1 MAKAWTG
8 SRIDLHLD
16 LTAAGPAKRRAAL
29 EAALREAIRDG
40 SLRPGVPLPSSR
52 GLAEQLGL
60 SRGTVTSAYG
70 QLVDEGFL
78 TSRPGSGTAVADVRD
93 PKPPAASPHRFAA
106 VRPEH
111 DLRPGSPDL
120 AAFPLRGW
128 TAATRRVLAAAR
140 PELFGAGDPQGRFE
154 LRAALADYLG
164 RTRGVQ
170 TSADRVVITSGYHH
184 SVQLVAR
191 VLRSQGAKT
200 VAWEDPG
207 HAVFR
212 GLVAGAG
219 LSLRVRPL
227 PVDEG
232 GAVVEALTDESA
244 VFLTPAHQYP
254 TGVPLDPARRRAV
267 VEWARARGALVIED
281 DYDGEFRYDRRPVGA
296 MQPVATCEVVYCG
309 SVSKTLGPGLCLG
322 WLALP
327 SRLVEAFVRAKLE
340 TEPFGESVGQAVLAD
355 FVSSHAYDRHVR
367 AARLRYG
374 RRRERLLAVL
384 EEFPGLTAHGV
395 PAGLHVLV
403 TLPAGGPGESEI
415 RAAGEARGVAVR
427 GLAELY
433 QDPDEARQGL
443 LIGYAGPAERAYPAA
458 LEALAGT
465 LRAVGLQTAPNRPWS
480 ESSSRTTTRPPARS
494 RTARGSC
501 RSR

>member
-8 SRIDLHLD
+8 SRLDLHLD
-16 LTAAGPAKRRAAL
+16 ITAAGPAKRRAAL

-106 VRPEH
+106 VRPVH

-170 TSADRVVITSGYHH
+170 TSADRVVITGGYHQ
-184 SVQLVAR
+184 SVQLIAQ
-191 VLRSQGAKT
+191 VLRSQGAT
-200 VAWEDPG
+200 AVAWEEPG
-207 HAVFR
+207 HSIFR

-219 LSLRVRPL
+219 LDVRPL
-227 PVDEG
+227 PVDGG
-232 GAVVEALTDESA
+232 GAVVDALTDEA
-244 VFLTPAHQYP
+244 AAFLTPAHQYP
-254 TGVPLDPARRRAV
+254 TGVPLDSARRRAV
-267 VEWARARGALVIED
+267 VEWARAQGALVIED

-327 SRLVEAFVRAKLE
+327 SRLVEAFVRAKME
-340 TEPFGESVGQAVLAD
+340 TEPFSEGVGQAVLAD
-355 FVSSHAYDRHVR
+355 FVASHAYDRHVR

-374 RRRERLLAVL
+374 RRRERLVELL
-384 EEFPGLTAHGV
+384 ERFPRLTAHGV
-395 PAGLHVLV
+395 PAGLNVLV
-403 TLPAGGPGESEI
+403 TLPSDGPGESEI
-415 RAAGEARGVAVR
+415 LAECEARGVAVC

-433 QDPDEARQGL
+433 QGRDGVGQGL
-443 LIGYAGPAERAYPAA
+443 LIGYAGPSEREYPAA
-458 LEALAGT
+458 IEALAGT
-465 LRAVGLQTAPNRPWS
+465 LRAVGF
-480 ESSSRTTTRPPARS
+480 
-494 RTARGSC
+494 
-501 RSR
+501 

>member
-16 LTAAGPAKRRAAL
+16 VAAAGPAKRRAAL

-52 GLAEQLGL
+52 GLADQLGL

-78 TSRPGSGTAVADVRD
+78 TTRPGSGTAVADVRD
-93 PKPPAASPHRFAA
+93 PKPPAASPHRFA
-106 VRPEH
+106 VVPPEH

-120 AAFPLRGW
+120 AAFPVRGW
-128 TAATRRVLAAAR
+128 TATTRRVLSAAR
-140 PELFGAGDPQGRFE
+140 PELFGAGDPQGRYE

-170 TSADRVVITSGYHH
+170 TSADRVVITRGYHQ
-184 SVQLVAR
+184 SVHLIAR
-191 VLRSQGAKT
+191 VLRSQGATT
-200 VAWEDPG
+200 VAWEEPG

-212 GLVAGAG
+212 GLVAGSG
-219 LSLRVRPL
+219 LAVRPL
-227 PVDEG
+227 PVDAA
-232 GAVVEALTDESA
+232 GAVVDALTDEAA

-254 TGVPLDPARRRAV
+254 TGVPLDPTRRRAV
-267 VEWARARGALVIED
+267 VEWARSNGALVVED

-322 WLALP
+322 WLAVP

-340 TEPFGESVGQAVLAD
+340 TEPFSEGVGQAVFAD
-355 FVSSHAYDRHVR
+355 FLASHAYDRHVR
-367 AARLRYG
+367 AARLRYS
-374 RRRERLLAVL
+374 RRRERLVELL
-384 EEFPGLTAHGV
+384 DEFPRLTVKGV
-395 PAGLHVLV
+395 PAGLHVMV
-403 TLPAGGPGESEI
+403 ALPADGPGESEI
-415 RAAGEARGVAVR
+415 RAEGEARGLAVR

-433 QDPDEARQGL
+433 QNADEAEQGL
-443 LIGYAGPAERAYPAA
+443 LIGYAAAPERAYPAA

-465 LRAVGLQTAPNRPWS
+465 LRALGL
-480 ESSSRTTTRPPARS
+480 
-494 RTARGSC
+494 
-501 RSR
+501 

>member
-1 MAKAWTG
+1 MPKAWTG

-16 LTAAGPAKRRAAL
+16 VAAAGPAKRRAAL

-52 GLAEQLGL
+52 GLAQQLGV

-70 QLVDEGFL
+70 QLLDEGFL

-93 PKPPAASPHRFAA
+93 PKPPAASPHRFEAA
-106 VRPEH
+106 RPTH

-128 TAATRRVLAAAR
+128 AAATRRVLASAR

-170 TSADRVVITSGYHH
+170 TSADRLVITSGYHQ

-191 VLRSQGAKT
+191 VLRTQGAKT
-200 VAWEDPG
+200 VAWEEPG
-207 HAVFR
+207 HAAFR
-212 GLVAGAG
+212 ALVAGTG
-219 LSLRVRPL
+219 LGVRPVPL
-227 PVDEG
+227 DES
-232 GAVVEALTDESA
+232 GAVVDALTDEAA

-254 TGVPLDPARRRAV
+254 TGVPLDSSRRRAV
-267 VEWARARGALVIED
+267 VEWARTSGALIIED

-296 MQPVATCEVVYCG
+296 LQPVATCEVVYCG

-327 SRLVEAFVRAKLE
+327 SRWVEAFVRAKLE
-340 TEPFGESVGQAVLAD
+340 TEPFSEGLGQAVLAD
-355 FVSSHAYDRHVR
+355 FLASHAYDRHVR

-374 RRRERLLAVL
+374 RRRERLVALLDEFPRLAVK
-384 EEFPGLTAHGV
+384 GV
-395 PAGLHVLV
+395 PAGLHVMV
-403 TLPAGGPGESEI
+403 TLPSGGPGENEI
-415 RAAGEARGVAVR
+415 RAEGEARGLAVR

-433 QDPDEARQGL
+433 QNPDEAVRGL
-443 LIGYAGPAERAYPAA
+443 LIGYAAPSERGYPAA

-465 LRAVGLQTAPNRPWS
+465 LRAVGY
-480 ESSSRTTTRPPARS
+480 
-494 RTARGSC
+494 
-501 RSR
+501 

>member
-8 SRIDLHLD
+8 SRLDLHLD

-29 EAALREAIRDG
+29 EAALREAIREG
-40 SLRPGVPLPSSR
+40 SLRPGVPLPSSM
-52 GLAEQLGL
+52 GLAEQLGV

-70 QLVDEGFL
+70 QLVEEGFL

-106 VRPEH
+106 VRPVH

-170 TSADRVVITSGYHH
+170 TSADRVVITSGYHQ
-184 SVQLVAR
+184 SVRLVAQ
-191 VLRSQGAKT
+191 VLRSQGATT
-200 VAWEDPG
+200 VAWEEPG

-212 GLVAGAG
+212 ELVAGAG
-219 LSLRVRPL
+219 LGVRPL
-227 PVDEG
+227 PGDDG
-232 GAVVEALTDESA
+232 GAVVDALTDESA
-244 VFLTPAHQYP
+244 AFLTPAHQYP
-254 TGVPLDPARRRAV
+254 TGVPLDSARRRAV
-267 VEWARARGALVIED
+267 VEWARANGALVIED

-327 SRLVEAFVRAKLE
+327 SRLVETFVRAKLE
-340 TEPFGESVGQAVLAD
+340 TEPFTEAVGQAVLAD
-355 FVSSHAYDRHVR
+355 FLASHAYDRHVR
-367 AARLRYG
+367 SARLRYG
-374 RRRERLLAVL
+374 RRREHLLAL
-384 EEFPGLTAHGV
+384 LDEFPGLTVKGV
-395 PAGLHVLV
+395 PAGLHALA
-403 TLPAGGPGESEI
+403 TLPSDGPGESEI
-415 RAAGEARGVAVR
+415 RAEGEARGVAFR

-433 QDPDEARQGL
+433 QEPDTVAPGL
-443 LIGYAGPAERAYPAA
+443 LIGYAGPSERAYPAA

-465 LRAVGLQTAPNRPWS
+465 LRAVGL
-480 ESSSRTTTRPPARS
+480 
-494 RTARGSC
+494 
-501 RSR
+501 

>member
-8 SRIDLHLD
+8 SRLDLHLD
-16 LTAAGPAKRRAAL
+16 LQLDLQRDLSAAGPAKRRAAL
-29 EAALREAIRDG
+29 ESALREAIRDG

-140 PELFGAGDPQGRFE
+140 PELFGVGDPQGRFE

-170 TSADRVVITSGYHH
+170 TSADRVVITSGYHQ
-184 SVQLVAR
+184 SVQLIAR
-191 VLRSQGAKT
+191 VLRSRGART
-200 VAWEDPG
+200 VAWEEPG
-207 HAVFR
+207 HAIFR
-212 GLVAGAG
+212 DLVAGAG
-219 LSLRVRPL
+219 MDVRPL

-232 GAVVEALTDESA
+232 GAVVEALSDEGA
-244 VFLTPAHQYP
+244 AFLTPAHQYP
-254 TGVPLDPARRRAV
+254 TGVPLEPSRRRAV
-267 VEWARARGALVIED
+267 VEWARRTEALVIED
-281 DYDGEFRYDRRPVGA
+281 DYDSEFRYDRRPVGA

-327 SRLVEAFVRAKLE
+327 SRLVESFVRAKLE
-340 TEPFGESVGQAVLAD
+340 TEPFSEGIGQAVLAD
-355 FVSSHAYDRHVR
+355 FVASHAYDRHVR

-374 RRRERLLAVL
+374 KRRERLVALL
-384 EEFPGLTAHGV
+384 EEFPSLSVQGV

-403 TLPAGGPGESEI
+403 TLPSEGPGESEI
-415 RAAGEARGVAVR
+415 RAEGEARGLAVR

-433 QDPDEARQGL
+433 QNTEAARQGL
-443 LIGYAGPAERAYPAA
+443 LIGYAAATERAYPAA

-465 LRAVGLQTAPNRPWS
+465 LRAVGF
-480 ESSSRTTTRPPARS
+480 
-494 RTARGSC
+494 
-501 RSR
+501 

>member
-1 MAKAWTG
+1 MAKTWTG
-8 SRIDLHLD
+8 SRLDLHLD

-52 GLAEQLGL
+52 GLAEQLGV

-106 VRPEH
+106 ARPMH

-128 TAATRRVLAAAR
+128 TAATRRMLGAAR

-164 RTRGVQ
+164 RTRGVR
-170 TSADRVVITSGYHH
+170 TSADRVVITSGYHQ

-200 VAWEDPG
+200 VAWEEPG
-207 HAVFR
+207 HAGFR
-212 GLVAGAG
+212 DLVAATG
-219 LSLRVRPL
+219 LAVRPL
-227 PVDEG
+227 PVDDG
-232 GAVVEALTDESA
+232 GAVVDALTDEAA

-254 TGVPLDPARRRAV
+254 TGVPLDSARRRTV
-267 VEWARARGALVIED
+267 VEWARAAGALVIED

-296 MQPVATCEVVYCG
+296 MQPLATCEVVYCG
-309 SVSKTLGPGLCLG
+309 SASKTLGPGLCLG

-327 SRLVEAFVRAKLE
+327 SRLVETFVRAKME
-340 TEPFGESVGQAVLAD
+340 TEPFSEGVGQAVLSD
-355 FVSSHAYDRHVR
+355 FLASHAYDRHVR
-367 AARLRYG
+367 AARLRYS
-374 RRRERLLAVL
+374 RRRDRLVALL
-384 EEFPGLTAHGV
+384 DGFPRLTVKGV

-403 TLPAGGPGESEI
+403 ELPADGPGEREI
-415 RAAGEARGVAVR
+415 RAEGEARGLAVR

-433 QDPDEARQGL
+433 QKADEAGQGL
-443 LIGYAGPAERAYPAA
+443 LIGYAAPSERA
-458 LEALAGT
+458 
-465 LRAVGLQTAPNRPWS
+465 
-480 ESSSRTTTRPPARS
+480 
-494 RTARGSC
+494 
-501 RSR
+501 

>member
-16 LTAAGPAKRRAAL
+16 VTAAGPAKRRAAL

-52 GLAEQLGL
+52 GLAEQLGV

-78 TSRPGSGTAVADVRD
+78 TSRPGSGTAVADIRD

-106 VRPEH
+106 IRPVH

-128 TAATRRVLAAAR
+128 TAATRRVLARAS

-170 TSADRVVITSGYHH
+170 TSADRVVITSGYHQ
-184 SVQLVAR
+184 SVQLVAK

-200 VAWEDPG
+200 VAWEEPG

-212 GLVAGAG
+212 DQVAGAG
-219 LSLRVRPL
+219 LTVRSL

-232 GAVVEALTDESA
+232 GAVVDALTGEAA

-254 TGVPLDPARRRAV
+254 TGVPLDSARRRTV
-267 VEWARARGALVIED
+267 VEWAHAAGALVVED

-296 MQPVATCEVVYCG
+296 MQPLATCEVVYCG

-340 TEPFGESVGQAVLAD
+340 TEPFSEGVGQAVLAD
-355 FVSSHAYDRHVR
+355 FLASHAYDRHVR
-367 AARLRYG
+367 AARLRYS
-374 RRRERLLAVL
+374 RRRERLVELL
-384 EEFPGLTAHGV
+384 GQFPRLTVHGV

-403 TLPAGGPGESEI
+403 TPPCDGPGENEI
-415 RAAGEARGVAVR
+415 RSEGEARGLAVR

-433 QDPDEARQGL
+433 QDPDAAGQGL
-443 LIGYAGPAERAYPAA
+443 LIGYAAPSERTYPAA

-465 LRAVGLQTAPNRPWS
+465 LRAVGL
-480 ESSSRTTTRPPARS
+480 
-494 RTARGSC
+494 
-501 RSR
+501 

>member
-1 MAKAWTG
+1 MAKTWTG
-8 SRIDLHLD
+8 SRLDLYLD
-16 LTAAGPAKRRAAL
+16 LTAGGPAKRRAAL

-70 QLVDEGFL
+70 QLVGEGFL

-106 VRPEH
+106 ARPEH

-170 TSADRVVITSGYHH
+170 TSADRVVITSGYHQ

-191 VLRSQGAKT
+191 VLRSQGATT
-200 VAWEDPG
+200 VAWEEPG

-212 GLVAGAG
+212 DLVAKTG
-219 LSLRVRPL
+219 LEIRPL
-227 PVDEG
+227 PVDG
-232 GAVVEALTDESA
+232 SGAVVDALTDESA
-244 VFLTPAHQYP
+244 AFLTPAHQYP

-267 VEWARARGALVIED
+267 VAWARARGALVVED

-340 TEPFGESVGQAVLAD
+340 TEPFGESLGQAVLAD

-367 AARLRYG
+367 SARLRYG
-374 RRRERLLAVL
+374 KRREQLLELL
-384 EEFPGLTAHGV
+384 EEFPSLTAHGV

-403 TLPAGGPGESEI
+403 TLPADGPGESEV
-415 RAAGEARGVAVR
+415 RAECEARGVAVR

-433 QDPDEARQGL
+433 QDSDGARQGL
-443 LIGYAGPAERAYPAA
+443 LIGYAGPSERAYPAA
-458 LEALAGT
+458 LSALAGT
-465 LRAVGLQTAPNRPWS
+465 LRAVNL
-480 ESSSRTTTRPPARS
+480 
-494 RTARGSC
+494 
-501 RSR
+501 